1 MPNSILLFVSLI
13 FTSYF
18 HPLIVYQ
25 GFQQLRVYCKC
36 CQVVNYFITLWKE
49 RISLYLHTNC
59 LGRHTIEQYNL
70 LTFLFVCVCCKCHL
84 SGRSYSRD
92 QPQLNCCSTSETY
105 YGVDTLDSKIPSH
118 NHLHTWMQTR
128 INLLIDYP
136 YVYSLS
142 PVVGGVLP
150 SPLRSPKSTVK
161 IQHLFFDFLK
171 L

>member
-1 MPNSILLFVSLI
+1 M
-13 FTSYF
+13 
-18 HPLIVYQ
+18 
-25 GFQQLRVYCKC
+25 
-36 CQVVNYFITLWKE
+36 
-49 RISLYLHTNC
+49 
-59 LGRHTIEQYNL
+59 
-70 LTFLFVCVCCKCHL
+70 CVCCKCHL

-118 NHLHTWMQTR
+118 NHLYTRMQTR

-161 IQHLFFDFLK
+161 IQHFVFDFLK
-171 L
+171 LKNESVKTIFCWGLNFNLNIGGLLDVCPHLLDRPKKLKTKK